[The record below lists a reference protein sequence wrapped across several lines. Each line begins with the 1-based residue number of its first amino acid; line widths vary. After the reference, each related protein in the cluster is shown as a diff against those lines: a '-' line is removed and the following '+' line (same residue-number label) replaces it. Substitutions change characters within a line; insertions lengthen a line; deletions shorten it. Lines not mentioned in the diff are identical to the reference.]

1 MKLRIKEIANAKGLQ
16 LKDVAKKMGIAQ
28 ETITRAIKRNPTI
41 KTLESIAEA
50 LEVDITELFP
60 LPEQSIKGYLE
71 VNGVVHKIDSKS
83 QLLDI
88 ISKLK

>member
-1 MKLRIKEIANAKGLQ
+1 MKLRIKEIVKSKGIQ
-16 LKDVAKKMGIAQ
+16 LKDVAEKMGIKQ
-28 ETITRAIKRNPTI
+28 ESLTRAIHGNPQLD
-41 KTLESIAEA
+41 TLEKIANA
-50 LEVDITELFP
+50 LEVQITELFP

-71 VNGVVHKIDSKS
+71 VNGVVHKIDTKN